1 MSALVPFTSVSHL
14 QKKNASPIFSFE
26 IVKPLGRV
34 EIVTSPYVTES
45 TRIALIVPVF
55 EHQLADG
62 VAFLQR
68 YELTCMQS
76 RDNTF
81 LMLVFMYGAETAN
94 RGAADRFGALKTAAL
109 NLTERYRVQASRV
122 AWVSIRLPVAD
133 NRTAAD
139 VGAMDAMM
147 SSAYGG
153 GCRERLSLAVC
164 DLALRKIGLKSLVLL
179 GSVGMS
185 FRPEFLNRVRMNTI
199 EAFQVFAPVGFRTFA
214 CAWAGFCKECE
225 TCDVSGQA
233 GYFDRY
239 NRDVVAFYSQ
249 DYVDGEC
256 DARWH
261 PCFAYL

>member
-1 MSALVPFTSVSHL
+1 MIYGTDRSFVPART
-14 QKKNASPIFSFE
+14 ASFE

-55 EHQLADG
+55 EHQLDDG
-62 VAFLQR
+62 AAFLQR
-68 YELTCMQS
+68 YELTCMQT

-81 LMLVFMYGAETAN
+81 LMLVFLYGAETAN
-94 RGAADRFGALKTAAL
+94 RGAADHFGALKSAAL

-122 AWVSIRLPVAD
+122 AWVSIRLPPAAAATG
-133 NRTAAD
+133 NRTSAGPAG
-139 VGAMDAMM
+139 VML
-147 SSAYGG
+147 SSAYGDA
-153 GCRERLSLAVC
+153 ERLSLAVC

-199 EAFQVFAPVGFRTFA
+199 EAFQVYAPVGFRTYA
-214 CAWAGFCKECE
+214 CAWAGFCKECD

-239 NRDVVAFYSQ
+239 NSDVVAFYSQ
-249 DYVDGEC
+249 DYVDGEWIEALASL
-256 DARWH
+256 ARTDGDRI
-261 PCFAYL
+261 FK

>member
-1 MSALVPFTSVSHL
+1 M
-14 QKKNASPIFSFE
+14 
-26 IVKPLGRV
+26 
-34 EIVTSPYVTES
+34 
-45 TRIALIVPVF
+45 F
-55 EHQLADG
+55 EHQLDDG
-62 VAFLQR
+62 AAFLQR
-68 YELTCMQS
+68 YELTCMQT

-81 LMLVFMYGAETAN
+81 LMLIFLYGAETAN
-94 RGAADRFGALKTAAL
+94 RGAADHFGALKTAAL

-122 AWVSIRLPVAD
+122 AWVSIRLPATTIGRPTD
-133 NRTAAD
+133 NRTTAAGG
-139 VGAMDAMM
+139 VML

-153 GCRERLSLAVC
+153 DERLSLAVC

-239 NRDVVAFYSQ
+239 NSDVVAFYSQ
-249 DYVDGEC
+249 DYVDGEWNEHLTSTRRIQIC
-256 DARWH
+256 S
-261 PCFAYL
+261 